1 MNVNNN
7 QCVHCGES
15 DIKFIDLYTIDGLN
29 RNSDSAC
36 VPVCKRCAEKWLSP
50 IGKNRLFFIKNIKV
64 SVPPNLVLEKGYISP
79 FLSNFH
85 FYLDFKT
92 YIYDNKRYVSVT

>member
-50 IGKNRLFFIKNIKV
+50 IGKN
-64 SVPPNLVLEKGYISP
+64 
-79 FLSNFH
+79 
-85 FYLDFKT
+85 
-92 YIYDNKRYVSVT
+92 